1 MGLIASHG
9 RARAPGADMR
19 MKVDNRPSPHGSDG
33 THHTKSSDPGRG
45 QGSGQLCRAGG
56 DGGGTRGKHRE
67 DHQWGMKSGSS
78 GTLAAQNPSCH

>member
-33 THHTKSSDPGRG
+33 THHTNLVTQVEDRALVSYAEQVVMEAERAASTERII
-45 QGSGQLCRAGG
+45 SGA
-56 DGGGTRGKHRE
+56 
-67 DHQWGMKSGSS
+67 
-78 GTLAAQNPSCH
+78 